1 MALQQPMLN
10 DKWLETPICLN
21 ILISLIIAIHVIL
34 IEVELWRF
42 VSLNKMLDKQGYGFI
57 IMCAWFVVDSK
68 PSSPTRWKEQY
79 KLISNW
85 NMFPVSI

>member
-34 IEVELWRF
+34 IEVHIYHYDAMT
-42 VSLNKMLDKQGYGFI
+42 VTDGFHLKLPV
-57 IMCAWFVVDSK
+57 MWSFGVLLAW
-68 PSSPTRWKEQY
+68 TRC
-79 KLISNW
+79 
-85 NMFPVSI
+85 